1 MSLAGKL
8 VSELELN
15 VSAQK
20 YYTVFKD
27 KVCHIPNISDIIHK
41 VEVHEGDWD
50 NHGHGSIKIWN
61 YTIGMSIYDHGYD
74 FHLTLWITYIYII
87 LNLFMSK

>member
-15 VSAQK
+15 VSAEK
-20 YYTVFKD
+20 YYKVFKD
-27 KVCHIPNISDIIHK
+27 KVSHIPNICPSIFNK
-41 VEVHEGDWD
+41 VEVHEGDWE

-61 YTIGMSIYDHGYD
+61 YTLG
-74 FHLTLWITYIYII
+74 TYINEHDYVPD
-87 LNLFMSK
+87 